1 MSLESKIMP
10 SISSMIN
17 FIKTQVKT
25 SLVEANSKNIIDL
38 EKDDLTKITNLID
51 MSIESAYVRGMNEVT
66 MTINN
71 LQKSKK

>member
-1 MSLESKIMP
+1 
-10 SISSMIN
+10 MIN